1 MMKLE
6 NLGLVELIAIEEQL
20 RDDIA
25 TLEGRISV
33 RTAELREEVGE
44 LLAYKEKL
52 EAAIDAADD
61 QADDEEGAA

>member
-6 NLGLVELIAIEEQL
+6 NLGLVELIALEEQL

-25 TLEGRISV
+25 ALECRVSV
-33 RTAELREEVGE
+33 RTTELRGEVSE

-61 QADDEEGAA
+61 QADEEEETA

>member
-1 MMKLE
+1 MKKIEEMGILE
-6 NLGLVELIAIEEQL
+6 LTALEEQL
-20 RDDIA
+20 RDNIA
-25 TLEGRISV
+25 DLEGRISV